1 MNPGTEDSRAREKL
15 AAEYGVMLADRRAMY
30 ARLGVVHVPL
40 EELHAG
46 DSGGCIWVG
55 VTCV

>member
-1 MNPGTEDSRAREKL
+1 
-15 AAEYGVMLADRRAMY
+15 MLADRRAMY

-40 EELHAG
+40 EELHADAG

-55 VTCV
+55 VTCG